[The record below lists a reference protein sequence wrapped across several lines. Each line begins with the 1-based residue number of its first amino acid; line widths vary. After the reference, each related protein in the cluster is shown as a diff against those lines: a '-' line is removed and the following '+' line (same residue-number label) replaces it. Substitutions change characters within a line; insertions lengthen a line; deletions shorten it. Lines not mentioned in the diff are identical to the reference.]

1 MAEGTT
7 TSRLSLEEVRASV
20 RRIQARG
27 ERVVG
32 QLRDEAREL
41 VARAKVLSLEDARR
55 RAAEAVQQLDQQG
68 DRLGHLLRERLAEL
82 LAAARTVLGAASTSD
97 LAALTSRVS
106 QLEARPAIEAQDL
119 AVLRERLAQLEQ
131 RLEALTKAA

>member
-1 MAEGTT
+1 
-7 TSRLSLEEVRASV
+7 LEDVRASV

-27 ERVVG
+27 ERVVS
-32 QLRDEAREL
+32 QLRDEARDL

-55 RAAEAVQQLDQQG
+55 RAAEAVQQLDRQG

-82 LAAARTVLGAASTSD
+82 LGVARSMLGAASTSE

-106 QLEARPAIEAQDL
+106 QLEARPAIDVQDL